1 MKCFL
6 WIVLLGWTLLSMG
19 LHLSPIAGSWG
30 EWAESIRKMYDND
43 LAAFQA
49 FAHFILNAGFSFILL
64 NLLNR
69 QLHWFSAFL
78 WTMSIAFSFAV
89 SMEVLQ
95 SMLPHG
101 YGRTCDLLDLLP
113 ASAGA
118 LFGGLFALGYFI
130 LSKTWDERT
139 KEYGRDRK

>member
-19 LHLSPIAGSWG
+19 LHLSPIARPWG
-30 EWAESIRKMYDND
+30 EWLEPIRKMYDSD
-43 LAAFQA
+43 SAAFQA

-69 QLHWFSAFL
+69 QWHWFPAFL
-78 WTMSIAFSFAV
+78 WTMCIAFAFAV

-95 SMLPHG
+95 SMLPYG
-101 YGRTCDLLDLLP
+101 YSRTCDLLDLLP
-113 ASAGA
+113 ASTGA
-118 LFGGLFALGYFI
+118 LFGGVSALGYFI
-130 LSKTWDERT
+130 LRKTRGKRT
-139 KEYGRDRK
+139 TENHREGK